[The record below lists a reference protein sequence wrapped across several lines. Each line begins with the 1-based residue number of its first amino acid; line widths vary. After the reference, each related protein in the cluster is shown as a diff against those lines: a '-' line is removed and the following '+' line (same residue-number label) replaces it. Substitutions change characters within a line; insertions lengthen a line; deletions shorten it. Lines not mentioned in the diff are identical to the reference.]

1 MDHRVELSDDG
12 LMLIVIAEGNANV
25 HGIISFINVIV
36 DHPEWKKGNNIL
48 VDCRKLTTNDLSQS
62 KLQFISDHFRSVE
75 KRLGDGKIALL
86 MQREIDFGKARSWET
101 MTEHAV
107 KIQTNVFLDIERV
120 KSWLDE

>member
-25 HGIISFINVIV
+25 HGVIIAINGIV

-75 KRLGDGKIALL
+75 KNLRW
-86 MQREIDFGKARSWET
+86 KARTINGERDRFWES
-101 MTEHAV
+101 
-107 KIQTNVFLDIERV
+107 KIMGDHDRTCR
-120 KSWLDE
+120 